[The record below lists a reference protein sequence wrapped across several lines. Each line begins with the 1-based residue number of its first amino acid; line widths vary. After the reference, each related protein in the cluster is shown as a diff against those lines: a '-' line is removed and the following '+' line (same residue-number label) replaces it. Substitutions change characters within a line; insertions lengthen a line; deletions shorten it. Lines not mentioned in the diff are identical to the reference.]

1 MLMSEVGSSDSAF
14 AGAGSK
20 VPAMG
25 TVKSIAAAR
34 KAVREA
40 SAEAQQERA
49 RRERDN
55 IEDLAT
61 YLVAGDRLAAVDDWE
76 AEKVAGIAAAAAQ
89 RRDEHRGVAADAIC
103 RIRERGVT
111 VADIAKLASIAESG
125 VQRKPR
131 VPGFRGTAGMT
142 PASEQLTMSLSASR
156 RASS

>member
-1 MLMSEVGSSDSAF
+1 MRWVLMVSWWPWPDLTSRLINGDWVCREVGQCAVRRDGLGWRRFRAILMSEVGGSDSAF

-40 SAEAQQERA
+40 SAEAQQEGA

-61 YLVAGDRLAAVDDWE
+61 FLVARDRLAAVDDWE
-76 AEKVAGIAAAAAQ
+76 AEKGG
-89 RRDEHRGVAADAIC
+89 RDRCGDMPDSRARGDG
-103 RIRERGVT
+103 RG
-111 VADIAKLASIAESG
+111 S
-125 VQRKPR
+125 RNW
-131 VPGFRGTAGMT
+131 
-142 PASEQLTMSLSASR
+142 PALLKA
-156 RASS
+156 

>member
-1 MLMSEVGSSDSAF
+1 MFVSEIGSSDSAF

-40 SAEAQQERA
+40 SAKAQQERA

-61 YLVAGDRLAAVDDWE
+61 FLVALDRSAAVDDWE
-76 AEKVAGIAAAAAQ
+76 AEKAAGSL
-89 RRDEHRGVAADAIC
+89 RRPRSGETSTAVWPLRRYAGF
-103 RIRERGVT
+103 
-111 VADIAKLASIAESG
+111 ESVG
-125 VQRKPR
+125 
-131 VPGFRGTAGMT
+131 
-142 PASEQLTMSLSASR
+142 
-156 RASS
+156 